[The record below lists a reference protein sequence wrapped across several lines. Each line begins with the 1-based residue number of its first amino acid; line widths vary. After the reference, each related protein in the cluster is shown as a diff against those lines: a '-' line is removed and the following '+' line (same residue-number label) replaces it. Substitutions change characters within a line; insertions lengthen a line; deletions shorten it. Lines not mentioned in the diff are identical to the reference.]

1 MGLNLKA
8 FFSVDTKNAQAS
20 LKNFTEKLSS
30 FDKMSAKARR
40 GLQNL
45 ANASLALQGAVALAS
60 AGLSKI
66 SSATSA
72 FIKRAD
78 EMSALQAKLKQ
89 VTSSQAEFN
98 AVYSEVQKIAKSNY
112 SSLAT
117 TSDLYI
123 QLSQSLKEIGY
134 SSKQVLQ
141 VSDTLSKALKAGGA
155 SADESSR
162 AIAQFNQAMSVGKL
176 QGQDF
181 KAMIQAAPSLLK
193 YMSNALN
200 VSSGQLREMASAGE
214 LTADKIANAFL
225 GMRESVEQDFAA
237 MPTSVADSLVLWD
250 NAMSGFVDK
259 INVSISATG
268 SLSSTVTFWA
278 ETLESASSTI
288 AAFVNNSIYGL
299 SRVWIG
305 LEGIWDSLIL
315 SGLDLL
321 SVMNKLNFSDSADG
335 LSAWIDE
342 KRAEHSLDNIAQK
355 LESLDKITK
364 EIDLQIYSKDN
375 ATADKRALEATSGAI
390 KQVSQTAVVS
400 EKDILK
406 AKTQALNAQ
415 IAYYKAIKDYA
426 GLNKATLEKYELEL
440 SEQVSAGIL
449 KRSQLYEMLSAKRI
463 ELEKSAQDEIIKI
476 RNAELDDEARH
487 YEILGDYA
495 KQREA
500 LLKKA
505 SALANDYVKKYALTS
520 QKEIKAV
527 NAYFQ
532 KESLKSIENVEKGFN
547 SAVESISS
555 SWENM
560 ISTMS
565 KEIENGLFDA
575 LSGKG
580 KEAFSGLGSALA
592 KSFLSPFASALSS
605 GVGGLLNGA
614 MGGGKLANIATQY
627 GLTLQDGVYSGSING
642 TDVEILSDG
651 TIKKGNAIFSQLGL
665 SDSTGNAI
673 SGALNIAS
681 GLKSGLDLFTN
692 GVYGSITNLTAPISN
707 AFANLGFAGASSFIS
722 EFGVGIG
729 SAFDFTSFGLG
740 NMGFGS
746 AFAGGTAM
754 GAGALLGGA
763 GLGYGVGSLGDML
776 FGAKTKAGVGG
787 AIGGAIGTAILPG
800 VGSIIG
806 SLLGSVVGGI
816 FGSTKQIDAGVSIKQ
831 GLNLTQAGRV
841 NASNAQMFS
850 KEQYKSWFS
859 KSESTSYS
867 AIDNKTLSALN
878 KTISSLNSVLD
889 DIKDNDLMINKGDF
903 GKNWGI
909 YKELLQSSALAFTSY
924 EKGNYTWKDWYSG
937 YDKEEDA
944 LKNLIEQ
951 LAKYKQN
958 SIELKLNNNS
968 IKAFEYA
975 SESAN
980 KQFKNLGKSLG
991 AFGDEISSVTQ
1002 ISAGAFSA
1010 LYEQAIKTN
1019 FTPDN
1024 VSAWNELVDAYNNAN
1039 KALKSYLQALRE
1051 FDKGV
1056 YSALSGIKAAFGDDT
1071 SLLQIQSIKASFKS
1085 LNSELGTGLS
1095 DIFAA
1100 ATKFRNM
1107 SHAQM
1112 SEFLATDTS
1121 QRTEL
1126 VNYAT
1131 QYAQAGT
1138 TALNNVKTLIE
1149 NYKQSV
1155 KTLDAQIA
1163 TIKDNL
1169 KTTQD
1174 NIDKQIEQLKLK
1186 NQQDKLKSELTILQ
1200 AQQKL
1205 LQKFKSIADD
1215 LRTQVFSVKEI
1226 DALYSSTLEKARA
1239 DYKAGN
1245 LDSESFNNLQKVASK
1260 RGANLENSAS
1270 SAEQYRFDMLLMA
1283 NEIENLAGKNEVE
1296 NVESKIKKINAQLD
1310 KLSSDLGT
1318 SFEAQLKALETSR
1331 AEALTSANNQI
1342 AAINEQKTTL
1352 ETTLREQISVYTELF
1367 AELGGSFKS
1376 SFSELVSALGGSF
1389 SSIVSKLE
1397 SIKTSSSA
1405 SSSSSKKQSRDDEI
1419 NALYNKYLERDA
1431 DKPGLRFW
1439 SDSSL
1444 SISQI
1449 ETAIKNSQEA
1459 LALKKLKPFANGGI
1473 VTRATPALI
1482 GEAGY
1487 PEAVIPLKSGKIP
1500 VDFGTK
1506 KADDKTNK
1514 LLEKIANDI
1523 REIAYTLRNVSDGE
1537 ALYTKAG

>member
-8 FFSVDTKNAQAS
+8 FFSVDTKKAQAS

-60 AGLSKI
+60 AGISKI

-200 VSSGQLREMASAGE
+200 VSSGQLREMAGAGE

-225 GMRESVEQDFAA
+225 NMRESVEQDFAA
-237 MPTSVADSLVLWD
+237 MPVSVADSLVLWD
-250 NAMSGFVDK
+250 NALSGFVDK
-259 INVSISATG
+259 INISISATG

-299 SRVWIG
+299 SRAWIE
-305 LEGIWDSLIL
+305 LEGIWDSL
-315 SGLDLL
+315 
-321 SVMNKLNFSDSADG
+321 MNKLNFSD
-335 LSAWIDE
+335 DE

-375 ATADKRALEATSGAI
+375 ATSDTRALEATSGAI
-390 KQVSQTAVVS
+390 KQVSQTAKAS

-415 IAYYKAIKDYA
+415 IAYYKAIKDSA
-426 GLNKATLEKYELEL
+426 GLNKATLAKYELEL

-449 KRSQLYEMLSAKRI
+449 KRSQLYEMLAAKRI
-463 ELEKSAQDEIIKI
+463 ELEKQAQDEIIKI

-547 SAVESISS
+547 SAVESVSS
-555 SWENM
+555 AWENM

-592 KSFLSPFASALSS
+592 KSFLSPFASAFSQ

-627 GLTLQDGVYSGSING
+627 GLTLKDGVYSGSING

-681 GLKSGLDLFTN
+681 GLKSGIDLFTN
-692 GVYGSITNLTAPISN
+692 GIFGSISNLTAPISN
-707 AFANLGFAGASSFIS
+707 AFANLGFAGASSFVS
-722 EFGVGIG
+722 EFGVGLG

-867 AIDNKTLSALN
+867 AIDSKTLSALN

-1002 ISAGAFSA
+1002 ISAESFSA

-1019 FTPDN
+1019 FTPEN
-1024 VSAWNELVDAYNNAN
+1024 VSAWNELVEAYNNAN

-1131 QYAQAGT
+1131 QYASAGT

-1215 LRTQVFSVKEI
+1215 LRMQVFSVKEI

-1397 SIKTSSSA
+1397 SIKTSPP
-1405 SSSSSKKQSRDDEI
+1405 SSSNKKQSRDDKI

-1459 LALKKLKPFANGGI
+1459 LALKKLKPFADGGI

-1500 VDFGTK
+1500 VDFGSNLG
-1506 KADDKTNK
+1506 ANANANK
-1514 LLEKIANDI
+1514 ILEKIANDI
-1523 REIAYTLRNVSDGE
+1523 REIASTLRNVSDGE
-1537 ALYTKAG
+1537 AFYTKAG